1 MHHGLQD
8 HAKQKVQILVSTLDP
23 RDILLPNIAFQYLYT
38 WIKLVGFEPAVVNSQ
53 FYVWGG
59 FIINQGA
66 TKLPCIYSNF
76 PLHCKRENCFVI
88 YYEYIY
94 FTHDHQ

>member
-53 FYVWGG
+53 FYV
-59 FIINQGA
+59 
-66 TKLPCIYSNF
+66 
-76 PLHCKRENCFVI
+76 
-88 YYEYIY
+88 
-94 FTHDHQ
+94 